1 MCRETTHPLAQG
13 STFST
18 HQNAR
23 AACWSLL
30 FAGPGSDFWLFFR
43 PVLQDDQVPPT
54 YADEAQG
61 VPSPAGSRCPS
72 SFYLPSLPA
81 SLPQHPTPALP
92 EASPKA
98 PAAHSVHLRPP
109 TRPGVALGWRG
120 HLSIPGPT
128 SRPDA
133 CVPTFWPRKRLLVES
148 TVKPSAG
155 VPSVVL
161 SALAALLTSPC
172 FFLHKE
178 KNQCE
183 AHTGTDH
190 VIWALLTGR

>member
-1 MCRETTHPLAQG
+1 MQDLVLTSGCFSGQCYRMTRSPRHMQTKPRVSRAPPAAAVPLL
-13 STFST
+13 S
-18 HQNAR
+18 H
-23 AACWSLL
+23 
-30 FAGPGSDFWLFFR
+30 
-43 PVLQDDQVPPT
+43 
-54 YADEAQG
+54 
-61 VPSPAGSRCPS
+61 
-72 SFYLPSLPA
+72 YLPSLPA

-120 HLSIPGPT
+120 HLSVPGPT

-133 CVPTFWPRKRLLVES
+133 CVPTFWPRKRLLVDS

-183 AHTGTDH
+183 AHTGRDH